1 MLTNKRQFSGLLAL
15 CLSLAMSLGF
25 FASAHADTVVA
36 NITSPG
42 IQPTMSVFAPDGNS
56 AFELHASGVSKL
68 DLSSNTFVGST
79 ISAGTGP
86 FDMAISSNG
95 SHLFVSNEVGNS
107 ITIINTANQTTATF
121 TFTGGN
127 APPVGNFSPRSLYL
141 SPDNTRLYVSNSA
154 GNYLASLNVSTPM
167 SPTRNPYIDMG
178 MQTWAMTGSPDGSSL
193 YVSKRGA
200 NEIKTVNTATNAVA
214 AWATVV
220 SETSYLSVSPNGSGI
235 FATTTSLGTIT
246 KFSTAGTQVAQYSLG
261 GAPGA
266 IGFSANSSKVYI
278 TSTTGGG
285 ELITADAGNFSVLSS
300 IAVGS
305 GPSAVQLNQNGT
317 VALVI
322 RTNSDVITRVNIDI
336 PVPPTPSPTPT
347 PQLAQTGQPFDYTAA
362 LIVVSVALISGF
374 VALGS
379 AAAARMRKR

>member
-1 MLTNKRQFSGLLAL
+1 MFFSLV
-15 CLSLAMSLGF
+15 MSLGI
-25 FASAHADTVVA
+25 FAPAQADTVVA

-42 IQPTMSVFAPDGNS
+42 IQPTMSVFTPDGNS
-56 AFELHASGVSKL
+56 AFVLHASGVSKL

-79 ISAGTGP
+79 ISVGSGP
-86 FDMAISSNG
+86 FDMVISSDG
-95 SHLFVSNEVGNS
+95 SHLFVSNEVDNS
-107 ITIINTANQTTATF
+107 ITVINTANQTTATF

-127 APPVGNFSPRSLYL
+127 SPPSGLFSPRSLYL

-154 GNYLASLNVSTPM
+154 GNFLASLNVSTPM
-167 SPTRNPYIDMG
+167 SPTTRPFIDMG
-178 MQTWAMTGSPDGSSL
+178 METWAMTGSRDGSTL

-200 NEIKTVNTATNAVA
+200 NEIKTVNTTTNAVA

-246 KFSTAGTQVAQYSLG
+246 KFSTAGSQVAQYSLG
-261 GAPGA
+261 GAPGP

-278 TSTTGGG
+278 TSTLGGG
-285 ELITADAGNFSVLSS
+285 ELITADAANFSVLSS
-300 IAVGS
+300 ISVGS

-336 PVPPTPSPTPT
+336 PVIPTPAPEPSPE
-347 PQLAQTGQPFDYTAA
+347 LATTGQPVEYTAVLLLASTA
-362 LIVVSVALISGF
+362 LLSGLVIVGKFAVVRI
-374 VALGS
+374 
-379 AAAARMRKR
+379 RNK